1 MPPAE
6 PGDIVDA
13 FGIKLPE
20 WTLWAA
26 GGVVGA
32 LILSIALNNKKKP
45 AWSGPAEGFATLE
58 PENECDPRLRPG
70 TVAFRAYVLNHF
82 GGGDDGI
89 LRECGGALS
98 GHTAGR
104 AWDWKITGNNDL
116 NGFFHLLFDNNAEGF
131 RRAGLTY
138 VIYNRQIW
146 NARDRVWQ
154 NYTGA
159 DPHTGHVHISFSNAG
174 ADGQTSFYRPL
185 V

>member
-1 MPPAE
+1 MARASY
-6 PGDIVDA
+6 GDLDIPVDL
-13 FGIKLPE
+13 KPWQL
-20 WTLWAA
+20 AA
-26 GGVVGA
+26 AIGVVG
-32 LILSIALNNKKKP
+32 LVIYKIATRSRSSKP

-58 PENECDPRLRPG
+58 PENVCDPRLRPG
-70 TVAFRAYVLNHF
+70 TVAFREYVLNHF

-89 LRECGGALS
+89 LRECGGSLS

-104 AWDWKITGNNDL
+104 AWDWKIDGDNDL
-116 NGFFHLLFDNNAEGF
+116 DGFFHLLLDNDAEGF

-174 ADGQTSFYRPL
+174 ADGQTSFYRSL
-185 V
+185 T